1 LSKAL
6 YRKYR
11 SRSLDEIVGQSHVTD
26 LLKNAF
32 KKGKIS
38 HAYLLTGPRGTGK
51 TSVARIIAHV
61 VNELEYSDT
70 PHLDIIEIDAASNRR
85 IDDIR
90 DLREKVHIA
99 PVNAK
104 YKVYIID
111 EVHMLT
117 SESFNALLKTLEE
130 PPEHVIFI
138 LATTELHKVP
148 ATIVSRTQ
156 RFHFRPATT
165 TDAVKH
171 LRKVA
176 NKEKIAIDDDA
187 LELIAR
193 HANGSFRDSMS
204 LLDQL
209 SSLAEHVTTDLV
221 ESVLGMAPRE
231 NIEKLLTAI
240 IEKKVDD
247 IIEQIDRLAT
257 QGISGVTLTD
267 QLIQGLAYA
276 ARTHHDLYRLIDS
289 LMAVAKAH
297 DPYLKLV
304 ATIVSFVRPAQI
316 SQRTVATRVGTE
328 MPVIAA
334 KPNRAPIAP
343 KPAEKPKEQV
353 VSAQPKPEPKTAQVE
368 PQKFDWDKVLVIM
381 KSRHA
386 PLYAVLSRANQA
398 FDGTTLRL
406 GFTYAI
412 HRKKIEKPQYQ
423 KQLIGLIRDVLG
435 LTIEIE
441 IIDAKAAAS
450 EMSDTARSIT
460 DIMGGGEPVNA
471 TI

>member
-1 LSKAL
+1 VSKAL

-11 SRSLDEIVGQSHVTD
+11 SRSLDEVVGQSHVTD

-32 KKGKIS
+32 KKGKVS

-51 TSVARIIAHV
+51 TSVARIIAHA

-70 PHLDIIEIDAASNRR
+70 QHLDIIEIDAASNRR

-104 YKVYIID
+104 FKVYIID

-156 RFHFRPATT
+156 RFHFRPATSA
-165 TDAVKH
+165 DAIKH
-171 LRKVA
+171 LRKIA

-209 SSLAEHVTTDLV
+209 SSLSEHVTSALV

-231 NIEKLLTAI
+231 SVEKLLSAIVEKKADTI
-240 IEKKVDD
+240 IEL
-247 IIEQIDRLAT
+247 IDNLAT

-267 QLIQGLAYA
+267 QLMQGLAYA
-276 ARTHHDLYRLIDS
+276 ARTHHDLYRLIDQ
-289 LMAVAKAH
+289 LMTIAKAH

-304 ATIVSFVRPAQI
+304 ATLVSFVKPTQT

-328 MPVIAA
+328 APVIAA
-334 KPNRAPIAP
+334 KPNRAPIAS
-343 KPAEKPKEQV
+343 KPVVEQKTPT
-353 VSAQPKPEPKTAQVE
+353 VSEVQKIEPLTVE
-368 PQKFDWDKVLVIM
+368 PQEFDWDKVLIIM

-423 KQLIGLIRDVLG
+423 KQLIGLISDVLG
-435 LTIEIE
+435 LTVEIAIYDANTATTE
-441 IIDAKAAAS
+441 ISDAAK
-450 EMSDTARSIT
+450 SIT
-460 DIMGGGEPVNA
+460 AIMGGGEPVNA

>member
-1 LSKAL
+1 MSKAL

-11 SRSLDEIVGQSHVTD
+11 SRSLDEIVGQKHVTD

-51 TSVARIIAHV
+51 TSIARIIAHV

-104 YKVYIID
+104 FKIYIID

-117 SESFNALLKTLEE
+117 TESFNALLKTLEE

-138 LATTELHKVP
+138 MATTELHKVP

-156 RFHFRPATT
+156 RFNLRPATVA
-165 TDAVKH
+165 DAVTH
-171 LRKVA
+171 LRKIA

-231 NIEKLLTAI
+231 RIEKLLSAV

-247 IIEQIDRLAT
+247 IIEQIDALAT
-257 QGISGVTLTD
+257 QGISAVTLTD
-267 QLIQGLAYA
+267 QLMQALAYA
-276 ARTHHDLYRLIDS
+276 ARTHHDLYRLVDA
-289 LMAVAKAH
+289 LMSVAKAH
-297 DPYLKLV
+297 DPYLKLT
-304 ATIVSFVRPAQI
+304 ATLISFVRPAAGQSRSI
-316 SQRTVATRVGTE
+316 ATRVTNSA
-328 MPVIAA
+328 PAIAA
-334 KPNRAPIAP
+334 KPNRAPIES
-343 KPAEKPKEQV
+343 KPADKPKAQAAPV
-353 VSAQPKPEPKTAQVE
+353 VPKAEPKRTHVE
-368 PQKFDWDKVLVIM
+368 PQPFDWDKVLVVM
-381 KSRHA
+381 KTHNA
-386 PLYAVLSRANQA
+386 PLYAVLSRANQS
-398 FDGTTLRL
+398 FDGKTLRL

-423 KQLIGLIRDVLG
+423 SQLIGLISDVLG
-435 LTIEIE
+435 LTVHIE
-441 IIDAKAAAS
+441 IIDAKVGAGELNDA
-450 EMSDTARSIT
+450 ARSIT
-460 DIMGGGEPVNA
+460 AIMGGGEPVNV
-471 TI
+471 

>member
-1 LSKAL
+1 MGKAL

-11 SRSLDEIVGQSHVTD
+11 SRSLDEVVGQSHVTD

-32 KKGKIS
+32 KKGNIS

-51 TSVARIIAHV
+51 TSVARIIAHA

-85 IDDIR
+85 IDDVR

-99 PVNAK
+99 PVGAK

-148 ATIVSRTQ
+148 ATIVSRMQ
-156 RFHFRPATT
+156 RFHFRPATISDT
-165 TDAVKH
+165 VAH
-171 LRKVA
+171 LKNVA
-176 NKEKIAIDDDA
+176 AMEKITIDDDA

-193 HANGSFRDSMS
+193 HASGSFRDSMS

-209 SSLAEHVTTDLV
+209 SSLADKVTAELV
-221 ESVLGMAPRE
+221 ETVLGMAPRE
-231 NIEKLLTAI
+231 SIGKLVEAISNKNTDAI
-240 IEKKVDD
+240 IEQVDA
-247 IIEQIDRLAT
+247 LAA
-257 QGISGVTLTD
+257 QGISAVTVTD
-267 QLIQGLAYA
+267 QLTQALAEA
-276 ARTHHDLYRLIDS
+276 ARTHHDLYRLIDT
-289 LMAVAKAH
+289 LMTVSKAH
-297 DPYLKLV
+297 DPYLKLT
-304 ATIVSFVRPAQI
+304 ATLVSFVRPTGQA
-316 SQRTVATRVGTE
+316 RTVATKVTSQA
-328 MPVIAA
+328 PVISAR
-334 KPNRAPIAP
+334 PNRAPIEP
-343 KPAEKPKEQV
+343 KLAEQPKEPSKQ
-353 VSAQPKPEPKTAQVE
+353 PEPVAID
-368 PQKFDWDKVLVIM
+368 PQAFDWDKVLGIM
-381 KSRHA
+381 KTRNA
-386 PLYAVLSRANQA
+386 PLYAVLSRATQT

-406 GFTYAI
+406 GFIYAI

-423 KQLIGLIRDVLG
+423 SQLIGLIKDVLG
-435 LTIEIE
+435 LDVNIEIR
-441 IIDAKAAAS
+441 DTTTPS
-450 EMSDTARSIT
+450 VEMSDAAKSIT
-460 DIMGGGEPVNA
+460 AIMGGGEVV